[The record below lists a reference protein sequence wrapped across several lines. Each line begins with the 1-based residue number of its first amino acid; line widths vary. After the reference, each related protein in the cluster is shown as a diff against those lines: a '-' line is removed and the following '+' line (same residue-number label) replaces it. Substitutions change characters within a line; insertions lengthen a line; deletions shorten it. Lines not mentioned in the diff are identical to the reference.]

1 MSIHVPCNGRGQR
14 RGSAGGSRLLHYW
27 LLCFFILQFLAK
39 QFIFYFNIFYS
50 FVGGQA
56 ALSGVSGSFSALGA
70 SRRRVVGARAAIWHH
85 YMCPDPSPLRRGV
98 GDGAVM
104 VLSAKVLWQKLQ
116 KVHFT

>member
-1 MSIHVPCNGRGQR
+1 MPHVMGAACAAVARMARGCCITGFCIYSSCSFLQKF
-14 RGSAGGSRLLHYW
+14 Y
-27 LLCFFILQFLAK
+27 IL
-39 QFIFYFNIFYS
+39 FNIFYS

-116 KVHFT
+116 KVHFYMK